1 MADDQIELRPTPE
14 IAKLLR
20 DFRTSITNQVD
31 AALASERAAIAQT
44 RADGMRSWLAILTAI
59 VTLVI
64 AIVALL
70 LAEFGFLGYRTYT
83 DIETAKQQVSKGSAD
98 IEKTVAALKATTEQG
113 GTEAANVQPRIQDL
127 ESRLTTLDST
137 MGTIQTKLDK
147 LQRGLDALTLI
158 SQKNRID
165 TSNLQSNISAANGP
179 QITRS
184 PLELRIGTP
193 VTLEGKNFGSKPG
206 KLWIALQSSKPLG
219 WTADPQ
225 QEQKSAQQVSIQG
238 WSDSQIT
245 CVLSNELVSALNAE
259 SHRENGDEQASA
271 GAKLPIPN
279 YSFMIFRVENSSGQS
294 SLWSG
299 AVPWRV
305 MDP

>member
-31 AALASERAAIAQT
+31 AALATERATIAQT
-44 RADGMRSWLAILTAI
+44 RADSMRSWLAILTAI

-70 LAEFGFLGYRTYT
+70 LAGFGFLGYRTYT
-83 DIETAKQQVSKGSAD
+83 DIETAKQQVLKSSAD
-98 IEKTVAALKATTEQG
+98 VEKTAAALKATAEQG
-113 GTEAANVQPRIQDL
+113 GTAAANVQPRIQEM
-127 ESRLTTLDST
+127 ESRLNALDST
-137 MGTIQTKLDK
+137 IGTIQTKLDK
-147 LQRGLDALTLI
+147 LQRGLDAITLI

-193 VTLEGKNFGSKPG
+193 VTLEGKDFGAKPG
-206 KLWIALQSSKPLG
+206 KLWVALQSSKPLG
-219 WTADPQ
+219 WTSNPQ
-225 QEQKSAQQVSIQG
+225 QEQKSAQTASIQA

-245 CVLSNELVSALNAE
+245 FVLSNELVSALNAE
-259 SHRENGDEQASA
+259 AHRESGDADA
-271 GAKLPIPN
+271 ATGARLPIPN
-279 YSFMIFRVENSSGQS
+279 YSFLIFRVENSSGQS